1 MTNSLRVLLLED
13 SEADAALILLEL
25 VRGGIPYLAER
36 VDTKAAFE
44 RCLASFAPDVVLCD
58 HSLAQFNAPAA
69 LAIVRGRRP
78 ATPLIVVSGGLD
90 SAAAVACMRAGAED
104 IIMKSDLSKLAAA
117 IITAVAIR
125 ERFSA
130 LSPRQRE
137 VMRLI
142 AEGLSTREVGE
153 QLGMSTQT
161 ADTHRTEVM
170 KRLGLH
176 DVVSLVKYAVRL
188 GLVRSNGGQL

>member
-1 MTNSLRVLLLED
+1 
-13 SEADAALILLEL
+13 
-25 VRGGIPYLAER
+25 
-36 VDTKAAFE
+36 VDTRQAFE
-44 RCLASFAPDVVLCD
+44 ATLASFAPDLVLCD
-58 HSLAQFNAPAA
+58 HSLSQFNAPAA
-69 LAIVRGRRP
+69 LEVVRKCRP
-78 ATPLIVVSGGLD
+78 ATPLIVVSGALD

-104 IIMKSDLSKLAAA
+104 IILKSELGRLPAAVT
-117 IITAVAIR
+117 TAVAIR
-125 ERFSA
+125 ERFST

-153 QLGMSTQT
+153 RLGMSTKT
-161 ADTHRTEVM
+161 ADTHRAEVM